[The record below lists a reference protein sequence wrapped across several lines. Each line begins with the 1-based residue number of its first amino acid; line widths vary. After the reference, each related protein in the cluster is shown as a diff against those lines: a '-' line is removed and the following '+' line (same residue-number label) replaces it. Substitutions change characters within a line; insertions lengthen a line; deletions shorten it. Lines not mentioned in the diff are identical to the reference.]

1 MRCPPL
7 RRLNFGRSMRREQRF
22 KELIAT
28 HMSPDLQGIVVAH
41 CYARYLQDVPYFQY
55 KPAHLRG
62 IGRLRAEEET
72 TRFLTQVRQ
81 AAARF
86 YCFFFIQIQRRKQGM
101 QLWEVWNVS
110 RCEGE

>member
-1 MRCPPL
+1 
-7 RRLNFGRSMRREQRF
+7 MRREQRF

-81 AAARF
+81 AAASF
-86 YCFFFIQIQRRKQGM
+86 YCFSINTYASQEDRVPLGAMHVFGT
-101 QLWEVWNVS
+101 EVVAGLGWRVI
-110 RCEGE
+110 